1 MSAMKTA
8 KRFVYEG
15 FGFPVVFLN
24 VPMVEV
30 RGIWTPKVD
39 YNKLAHELVLA
50 LAHKPARLTGSEI
63 KFIRLHFEMTLQQFG
78 QSFDVTHPAVMK
90 WERAGHEPPDMK
102 WPTEKDIRLCILD
115 REHARVNAFKELY
128 AELRQKVKRTSK
140 PIELNLAA

>member
-1 MSAMKTA
+1 MSATKTA

-39 YNKLAHELVLA
+39 YNKLAQELVLA
-50 LAHKPARLTGSEI
+50 LAHKPARLTGCEI
-63 KFIRLHFEMTLQQFG
+63 KFIRLHLEMTLAQFG
-78 QSFDVTHPAVMK
+78 ECFDVTHPAVLK
-90 WERAGHEPPDMK
+90 WERAGNEPPDMK

-128 AELRQKVKRTSK
+128 QELRQKVKRTSK